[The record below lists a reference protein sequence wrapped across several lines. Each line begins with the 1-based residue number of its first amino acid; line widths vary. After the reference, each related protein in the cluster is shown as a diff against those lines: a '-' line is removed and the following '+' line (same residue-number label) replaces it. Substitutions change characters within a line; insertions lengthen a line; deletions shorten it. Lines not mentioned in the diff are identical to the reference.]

1 MWMMLWLTSA
11 SAGGLA
17 LEPLEATLDNGLKVF
32 VMEDSRTDT
41 VALHLHY
48 GVGSRDE
55 RPGELGCAHLF
66 EHLMFEGSAN
76 VPTNQF
82 DTWLTQAGGWNN
94 AYTSNDETAY
104 HMEFPSGALDL
115 ALFLES
121 DRMAFLDSG
130 LHDENLANQRLVV
143 LQERA
148 EGYANP
154 HGKDWDAMQRL
165 MWPQGHPYHVP
176 VIGTVADVEGF
187 EIAGVRDFWMR
198 HYRPKNAV
206 LAVVGNVDAEEAMG
220 RIRHWFSD
228 VPDVGEPES
237 RVTEQAPY
245 EAPATRVGYLED
257 KVEDRTVWLGWPT
270 VTMQHE
276 DAPALEVLS
285 YVLSSGYGTR
295 LDERLQLSGK
305 ATSNESYSFTAEVDG
320 SFLLIATDDSTPL
333 DKLQKWML
341 SEVAKLQR
349 KGPRQ
354 DEISRALNSIRG
366 GYWDRVE
373 SPMGKAQSMV
383 DCWRL
388 EGEVDCLEDQ
398 WDRYAAVTPADVQR
412 VAQRYLVADRMVS
425 LSVVPE
431 GDDGF
436 LEGAVAV
443 ELP

>member
-11 SAGGLA
+11 SAGGLS

-32 VMEDSRTDT
+32 VMEDRRTDT

-121 DRMAFLDSG
+121 DRMAFLDAG
-130 LHDENLANQRLVV
+130 LHEENLANQRLVV

-165 MWPQGHPYHVP
+165 MWPEGHPYHVP

-187 EIAGVRDFWMR
+187 EIAGVRDFWTR

-206 LAVVGNVDAEEAMG
+206 LAVVGNVDAAKAME
-220 RIRHWFSD
+220 RIKHWFAD
-228 VPDVGEPES
+228 VPDTGEPEM
-237 RVTEQAPY
+237 RVKEQGAY
-245 EAPATRVGYLED
+245 EAPKARVGYLED

-270 VTMQHE
+270 VTMQHD
-276 DAPALEVLS
+276 DAPALELLS

-295 LDERLQLSGK
+295 LDERLQLAGK
-305 ATSNESYSFTAEVDG
+305 ATSNEAYSFTAEVDG

-333 DKLQKWML
+333 AKLQKWML
-341 SEVAKLQR
+341 AEVSKLQR

-354 DEISRALNSIRG
+354 DEVDRALKSVRG
-366 GYWDRVE
+366 GYLDRVE

-388 EGEVDCLEDQ
+388 ESDVNCLEAD
-398 WDRYAAVTPADVQR
+398 WARYAAVTPEDIQR
-412 VAQRYLVADRMVS
+412 VAQRYLVDDRMVS

-431 GDDGF
+431 GDTEF